1 MTATETS
8 EHNSPPLLLL
18 SDVVAGYGA
27 GDILKGVSL
36 KVGQGQATC
45 LIGPNGAG
53 KSTVLKC
60 VSGLLRQP
68 ARSSPTL
75 RSRGSTWARTPRQL
89 ARSNTAFHHGH
100 VKS

>member
-36 KVGQGQATC
+36 KVGQGQVTC

-60 VSGLLRQP
+60 VSGKVEK
-68 ARSSPTL
+68 T
-75 RSRGSTWARTPRQL
+75 
-89 ARSNTAFHHGH
+89 
-100 VKS
+100 KSGTS